1 MYKFNLTRNYY
12 LEGNLYKKDYV
23 EIKEG
28 LTILV
33 GCNGS
38 GKTTMIRQMKDQLNK
53 DDSVTVLEFNN
64 LTQGGSNRVSEL
76 AFYEKFDEVSLRL
89 LSSEGENI
97 YYNIGDTVRKI
108 GRAIHKKE
116 KEKLFIFLDAIDSG
130 LSIDYCTELIDVIK
144 NIIIPDAEN
153 SGVELY
159 IVASTNAYE
168 LARGNECL
176 DVQNCTYRTFRGYEY
191 YRKFI
196 LKSRKNKD
204 IRVDKNNKQHERQ
217 RLNFKREKK

>member
-1 MYKFNLTRNYY
+1 MYKFNLIKNYY

-38 GKTTMIRQMKDQLNK
+38 GKTTMISQMKDQLKK
-53 DDSVTVLEFNN
+53 DKTAGILEFNN
-64 LTQGGSNRVSEL
+64 LTQGGSNKVSEL
-76 AFYEKFDEVSLRL
+76 AFHERFDEMSLRL

-97 YYNIGDTVRKI
+97 YYNIGDILRKI

-116 KEKLFIFLDAIDSG
+116 TDKLFIFLDAVDSG
-130 LSIDYCTELIDVIK
+130 LSIDYCSELIEVLK
-144 NIIIPDAEN
+144 EVVIPDAEK
-153 SGVELY
+153 SEVELY
-159 IVASTNAYE
+159 IIASTNAYE
-168 LARGNECL
+168 LARQNECL

-196 LKSRKNKD
+196 LRSRKNKD
-204 IRVDKNNKQHERQ
+204 KRVNKNNKER
-217 RLNFKREKK
+217 R

>member
-1 MYKFNLTRNYY
+1 MYKFKIIKNYY
-12 LEGNLYKKDYV
+12 QEGNLYKKDYV

-38 GKTTMIRQMKDQLNK
+38 GKTTMIRQMKEQLR
-53 DDSVTVLEFNN
+53 DDKNADILEFNN
-64 LTQGGSNRVSEL
+64 LTQGGDNKISEFV
-76 AFYEKFDEVSLRL
+76 FYGKYEDATLRL

-97 YYNIGDTVRKI
+97 YYNIGEIIRKI
-108 GRAIHKKE
+108 GRTIHKKE

-130 LSIDYCTELIDVIK
+130 LSIDYCAELIDVIK
-144 NIIIPDAEN
+144 EIIIPDAEE
-153 SGVELY
+153 SGVNIY
-159 IVASTNAYE
+159 IIASTNTYE

-176 DVQNCTYRTFRGYEY
+176 DVQNCKYRTFRGYEY

-196 LKSRKNKD
+196 LRSREYKNKR
-204 IRVDKNNKQHERQ
+204 I
-217 RLNFKREKK
+217 EKYH